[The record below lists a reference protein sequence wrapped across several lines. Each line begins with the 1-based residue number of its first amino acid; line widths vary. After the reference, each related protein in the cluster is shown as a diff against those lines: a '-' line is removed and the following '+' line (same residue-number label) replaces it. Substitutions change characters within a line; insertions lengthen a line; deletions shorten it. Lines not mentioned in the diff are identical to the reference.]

1 MVKSKQHHPEPSKVS
16 SRQRILVAA
25 CEIFSQ
31 KSYASVGLREIAA
44 RAGVDV
50 AYVHRSF
57 GSKLGLFTEAF
68 RSAICADIAVLVECD
83 DLAETMAEILL
94 SRREAFPGELGTGLS
109 ILLHSVGDPD
119 ATEALRSVATTEF
132 LEPLRKR
139 IDSGGRDSIVLSGA
153 LLAGLGIT
161 FQVLDFDTLDV
172 ADREAFKRRVVSVL
186 RGIAAGEVL

>member
-1 MVKSKQHHPEPSKVS
+1 MAKPEQHPSESPKLL
-16 SRQRILVAA
+16 SRQRILAA
-25 CEIFSQ
+25 CEIFSR

-50 AYVHRSF
+50 AYAHRSF

-68 RSAICADIAVLVECD
+68 RSAIRSDIAVLLECD
-83 DLAETMAEILL
+83 DLAETMAEIFLA
-94 SRREAFPGELGTGLS
+94 RREASPGELGTGLS

-119 ATEALRSVATTEF
+119 AIEALRGVATTEF

-139 IDSGGRDSIVLSGA
+139 MDSGGQDSIVLSRA

-161 FQVLDFDTLDV
+161 LQVLDFEPLDMP
-172 ADREAFKRRVVSVL
+172 DREAFKRRVVSIL
-186 RGIAAGEVL
+186 RGIAAGGAA

>member
-1 MVKSKQHHPEPSKVS
+1 MAKPEQHPSESPKLL
-16 SRQRILVAA
+16 SRQRILAAA
-25 CEIFSQ
+25 CEIFSR

-50 AYVHRSF
+50 AYAHRSF

-68 RSAICADIAVLVECD
+68 RSAIRSDIAVLLECD
-83 DLAETMAEILL
+83 DLAETMAEIFLAR
-94 SRREAFPGELGTGLS
+94 SEASPGELGTGLS

-119 ATEALRSVATTEF
+119 AIEALRGVATTEF

-139 IDSGGRDSIVLSGA
+139 MDSGGQDSIVLSGA

-161 FQVLDFDTLDV
+161 LQVLDFEALEMP
-172 ADREAFKRRVVSVL
+172 DREAFKRRVVSIL
-186 RGIAAGEVL
+186 RGIAAGETA